1 MEKAGG
7 GLNLSNKIELEI
19 KSLQSRSEVGRILL
33 ENGYR
38 VWTEVRKGS
47 GSTKVTILCAD
58 KGGKE
63 GAV

>member
-1 MEKAGG
+1 M
-7 GLNLSNKIELEI
+7 SNKIELEI
-19 KSLQSRSEVGRILL
+19 KSVPARSEVGKILL
-33 ENGYR
+33 ENGYK

-47 GSTKVTILCAD
+47 GSTKVMLLCAD